1 MQSIPDDDE
10 AAARSW
16 SAFHPLV
23 PEDRVVIDQMRA
35 LAEPNKGKLR
45 GVAARAPFDAIITR
59 VAVPEDVTFHRD
71 TVGGISFAVV
81 GSEGAL
87 QVRQLGLLRGA
98 GVCE

>member
-35 LAEPNKGKLR
+35 LAERKLR

-59 VAVPEDVTFHRD
+59 IAVPEDVTFHRD

>member
-23 PEDRVVIDQMRA
+23 PEDQVVIDQMRA

-71 TVGGISFAVV
+71 TVGAQYLSP
-81 GSEGAL
+81 S
-87 QVRQLGLLRGA
+87 
-98 GVCE
+98 